1 MPESER
7 LAVIDKIIEQVKKE
21 EEEAKALAE
30 KEAYL
35 AEQEAKGTGIDRP
48 GTETGGITLP
58 TTSGGSGFYFYNP
71 QAVSQGKAAFQR
83 KWGRRALEDDWRRRK
98 KEMSTFNENMA
109 DETDFCQKER
119 WANWLPI
126 RSRPDWNLLL
136 PMTRKHVSITF
147 SSFR

>member
-1 MPESER
+1 MTLKDSKKLYRGYFDLVLLYQEYIR
-7 LAVIDKIIEQVKKE
+7 TDVIKH
-21 EEEAKALAE
+21 

-83 KWGRRALEDDWRRRK
+83 KMGTACAGR
-98 KEMSTFNENMA
+98 
-109 DETDFCQKER
+109 
-119 WANWLPI
+119 
-126 RSRPDWNLLL
+126 
-136 PMTRKHVSITF
+136 
-147 SSFR
+147 